1 MITEGKYNCIVLAP
15 QNGWFIE
22 LGENNTPAILLNL
35 KVTDGKHEGEEI
47 TFHAWISD
55 KSMERSIKN
64 LKEVFGFNG
73 DLLALSRCLTTG
85 PFVGKACSVVC
96 EEEEFKGK
104 ISVKVKWLNR
114 AGGGGSG
121 MDPDKATALA
131 ARLNDAAKGFAA
143 DFGLPF

>member
-1 MITEGKYNCIVLAP
+1 MKPGKYNCKVIAP
-15 QNGWFIE
+15 TNGWFGEAGESATPFIRIPLE
-22 LGENNTPAILLNL
+22 VTDEGPCLGEELEFA
-35 KVTDGKHEGEEI
+35 
-47 TFHAWISD
+47 AWISD

-85 PFVGKACSVVC
+85 PFVGKTCSVTC
-96 EEEEFKGK
+96 EEEEWKGK
-104 ISVKVKWLNR
+104 MTVKVKWLNR
-114 AGGGGSG
+114 AGGGG
-121 MDPDKATALA
+121 MEPDKATALA